1 MALIALGACYFDT
14 ILTVPYYPGEDEKL
28 RASTISHRRGGN
40 CPNTLEVL
48 GQLVERGLSDEKLS
62 LNLITV
68 LPSRSSE
75 ASQLL
80 KKSLG
85 KQVQL
90 DNCIYRE
97 QFNEPASSYVIK
109 SQKTGSRTIVN
120 HNELPDMTLEE
131 FKMAVESMRGVA
143 NKSWFH
149 FEGRI
154 PTVTIKCIEYIR
166 LHYTGAQIT
175 VEVEKP
181 GRPGLQEL
189 AETAD
194 VVFYSKGWAQ
204 HEGYSSAE
212 ECLREQSVK
221 VPQASLLFCTWG
233 DAGAAAFERQTCE
246 IIDVPAH
253 NDGNMDII
261 DTIGAGDTFIAGI
274 LYGLIYRSK
283 EWDFQR
289 RLNFAN
295 RLAGLKVT
303 QEGFSSLHRALDDY
317 V

>member
-1 MALIALGACYFDT
+1 MAFVATGACYFDT
-14 ILTVPYYPGEDEKL
+14 ILTVPHYPNEDEKL

-48 GQLVERGLSDEKLS
+48 GQLMQRGPSNNESS

-75 ASQLL
+75 ASQSL

-85 KQVQL
+85 DQVQL

-109 SQKTGSRTIVN
+109 SQETGSRTIVN

-131 FKMAVESMRGVA
+131 FQIAVENLPKVA
-143 NKSWFH
+143 RQFLFH

-154 PTVTIKCIEYIR
+154 PDVTTKCTEYIR
-166 LHYTGAQIT
+166 HHYPGAQIS

-194 VVFYSKGWAQ
+194 IVFFSKGWAQ
-204 HEGYSSAE
+204 NEGYASAE
-212 ECLREQSVK
+212 ECLRKQSLK
-221 VPQASLLFCTWG
+221 ACQASLLFCTWG
-233 DAGAAAFERQTCE
+233 DAGAAAFERYAGE
-246 IIDVPAH
+246 ILHVPAH
-253 NDGNMDII
+253 TEENMR
-261 DTIGAGDTFIAGI
+261 IA
-274 LYGLIYRSK
+274 
-283 EWDFQR
+283 E
-289 RLNFAN
+289 
-295 RLAGLKVT
+295 
-303 QEGFSSLHRALDDY
+303 
-317 V
+317 